1 VINLTKLNCFGFCYQ
16 FLSQKKI
23 ILLIKEK
30 TNYTECPKNGV
41 LTVHYG
47 VEEIIVNVQ
56 KNVKQILLYLFA
68 DLAVF
73 ESGT

>member
-1 VINLTKLNCFGFCYQ
+1 MAYL
-16 FLSQKKI
+16 
-23 ILLIKEK
+23 
-30 TNYTECPKNGV
+30 

-47 VEEIIVNVQ
+47 VEEIIYRKRQ
-56 KNVKQILLYLFA
+56 KNVKKILLDLFA